1 MALGGA
7 GYLLNASAV
16 RLIQAFWLHT
26 WGFVTSMLYE
36 DVCVSMVLQAGDAD
50 FHWLKHPADL
60 GLASER
66 QQEVDDGQW
75 AIPDSFFEPT

>member
-50 FHWLKHPADL
+50 FHWLKHLLISVLPVS
-60 GLASER
+60 ASR
-66 QQEVDDGQW
+66 KWMMASGR
-75 AIPDSFFEPT
+75 SPTAFGPT

>member
-1 MALGGA
+1 M
-7 GYLLNASAV
+7 

>member
-1 MALGGA
+1 MPC
-7 GYLLNASAV
+7 ASEKRRSRIDWYAS
-16 RLIQAFWLHT
+16 L
-26 WGFVTSMLYE
+26 TSRHLR
-36 DVCVSMVLQAGDAD
+36 VCVSMVLQAGDAD